1 MKHPVFSIVVTFNG
15 IKWIE
20 KCIKSVYSNSTVIV
34 VDNGSTDGT
43 IDFISVNFPDVVILA
58 QDKNL
63 GFGKANNIGISYAL
77 NYGASGVFLLNQDAW
92 ISSGTINEL
101 DLLSQKNKDFGVLS
115 PIHFNGTGT
124 ALDHSFQILSSNEL
138 ISDLVTRQYRLQVYE
153 VSFINAAAWY
163 IRKEVLLK
171 IGGFDPIFFMYGEDV
186 NYTQRLRYHGYKVGI
201 TPLSKIYHSSENNY
215 YKNEVFGS
223 KKFIVKHIN
232 KFYTTYGNVNI
243 RSNLGL
249 FRYVFYVLRK
259 GVFNFLVFQLSVGRT
274 YFRIWR
280 ILSVQSAIKLKSRG
294 RDMGPQH
301 LKILE

>member
-1 MKHPVFSIVVTFNG
+1 MNLIYTIIVTYNG

-20 KCIKSVYSNSTVIV
+20 KCISSVSAESKVIV
-34 VDNGSTDGT
+34 VDNAS
-43 IDFISVNFPDVVILA
+43 IDDTLNLISSNFPDVVILA

-63 GFGKANNIGISYAL
+63 GFGEANNIGISYAL
-77 NYGASGVFLLNQDAW
+77 NHGASGVFLLNQDAW
-92 ISSGTINEL
+92 ISTGTINQL
-101 DLLSQKNKDFGVLS
+101 DLLAQKNKDFGVLS
-115 PIHFNGTGT
+115 PIHFNGTGS
-124 ALDHSFQILSSNEL
+124 ALDHSFQILSSAEL
-138 ISDLVTRQYRLQVYE
+138 ISDLVTRHYRCQIYK

-163 IRKEVLLK
+163 IRKDVLLK

-186 NYTQRLRYHGYKVGI
+186 NYTQRLKYHGYKVGI
-201 TPLSKIYHSSENNY
+201 TPLLKIYHSSENNY

-223 KKFIVKHIN
+223 KKFIAKHIN

-243 RSNLGL
+243 SSNLGA
-249 FRYVFYVLRK
+249 FRYIFYVLRK
-259 GVFNFLVFQLSVGRT
+259 SILNFLVFKLGVGCT

-294 RDMGPQH
+294 RVIGPQH

>member
-1 MKHPVFSIVVTFNG
+1 MDFSDTQEEAAFRVEIRT
-15 IKWIE
+15 WIDQNAPDYLFE
-20 KCIKSVYSNSTVIV
+20 PLST
-34 VDNGSTDGT
+34 S
-43 IDFISVNFPDVVILA
+43 
-58 QDKNL
+58 
-63 GFGKANNIGISYAL
+63 GFGSI
-77 NYGASGVFLLNQDAW
+77 Q
-92 ISSGTINEL
+92 
-101 DLLSQKNKDFGVLS
+101 
-115 PIHFNGTGT
+115 
-124 ALDHSFQILSSNEL
+124 
-138 ISDLVTRQYRLQVYE
+138 
-153 VSFINAAAWY
+153 
-163 IRKEVLLK
+163 

-223 KKFIVKHIN
+223 KKFIVKQIN